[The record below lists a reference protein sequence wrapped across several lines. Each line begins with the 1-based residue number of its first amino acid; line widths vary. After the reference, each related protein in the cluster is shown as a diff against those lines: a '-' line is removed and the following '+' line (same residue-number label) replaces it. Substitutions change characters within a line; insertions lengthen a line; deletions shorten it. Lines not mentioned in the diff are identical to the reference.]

1 MNKLKLLLFTDNHYC
16 ESSSIIRFRGNK
28 YSVRLENQ
36 IASLN
41 WVENLALKENCNAV
55 ICLGDF
61 FDKSILTDEELSAL
75 KEINWNNL
83 EHYFIV
89 GNHES
94 SINTL
99 EFNSVNALNKSTF
112 KIVDKPLAV
121 HLQQAHLLFLP
132 YIIEDNRKSLTHY
145 LNIFAHND
153 YNINDF
159 IVLSHNDIKGIQ
171 MGPIISQT
179 GFDIKEI
186 ENTCKL
192 FLNGHLHNG
201 IQFCKNGYNLGNLTG
216 LNFGEDALK
225 YKHCAVILEID
236 EANNYSLRYI
246 ENPFAFNFVKKD
258 ILKEEDINTLFNQVN
273 NKNINNLCFSF
284 KCSENLVDKLNNN
297 IQELALNKNVV
308 YYRITPIKHETTIE
322 VDKVEEFSVDHI
334 KEFIKCCKEN
344 ISNSDILNKE
354 LEEVCK

>member
-1 MNKLKLLLFTDNHYC
+1 MSKLKLLLFTDNHYC
-16 ESSSIIRFRGNK
+16 ESSSVIRFRGSK

-41 WVENLALKENCNAV
+41 WVEELALKENCDAV

-61 FDKSILTDEELSAL
+61 FDKPILTDEELSAL
-75 KEINWNNL
+75 KEIKWNNL

-99 EFNSVNALNKSTF
+99 EFNSVNALNKTNF
-112 KIVDKPLAV
+112 KVVDKPLAV

-132 YIIEDNRKSLTHY
+132 YIIEDNRKLLKEYLTS
-145 LNIFAHND
+145 D
-153 YNINDF
+153 QD

-179 GFDIKEI
+179 GFEVKEI

-201 IQFCKNGYNLGNLTG
+201 VQFCKNGYNLGNLTG

-225 YKHCAVILEID
+225 YKHCSAILEID
-236 EANNYSLRYI
+236 EGNNYSLKYI
-246 ENPFAFNFVKKD
+246 ENPFAFEFIKKD
-258 ILKEEDINTLFNQVN
+258 IINEQDINDLIHQIE
-273 NKNINNLCFSF
+273 NKNLNNLCFSF
-284 KCSENLVDKLNNN
+284 KCSENLVDKLTDS
-297 IQELALNKNVV
+297 IQKLTLNRKVI
-308 YYRITPIKHETTIE
+308 YYRITPIKQETTIE
-322 VDKVEEFSVDHI
+322 VDKVEDFSVDHI
-334 KEFIKCCKEN
+334 NEFVKCCREN
-344 ISNSDILNKE
+344 IPNSDVLNKE